1 MLVNPLFHD
10 RFQAGDVLAR
20 KLRKVLIDPN
30 PLVLGLPRGGV
41 PVAYEIAQKLH
52 ADLDIFLV
60 RKIGVPG
67 QEELAMGAIAS
78 SGTRVLNK
86 RLIAHLGIS
95 PAVIEQLTAREQQE
109 IERREKLYRG
119 DRPAL
124 SIKGRTV
131 ILVDDGLATGASML
145 AAVRAVR
152 SQQPK
157 RVIVAVPVASRDACD
172 EFKQHV
178 DEVVCAYTP
187 APFHSVGVWYED
199 FSQTSDAEVQELLQ
213 QPLREHVT

>member
-213 QPLREHVT
+213 QTLREHVT

>member
-1 MLVNPLFHD
+1 MLVNPLFHN

-213 QPLREHVT
+213 QTLREHVT